1 MALFTI
7 DVHEKKIENKGASLW
22 RTSISAADIEE
33 AYRIG
38 KSQFE
43 MERPDLSA
51 EDVVIEAS
59 SESVEK

>member
-1 MALFTI
+1 MAIFTI
-7 DVHEKKIENKGASLW
+7 DVHEKKIENKGDSLW
-22 RTSISAADIEE
+22 RTSINAADIEE

-43 MERPDLSA
+43 MERPDLNA